1 MTAPIKI
8 LIVDDHHV
16 VRKGLKTVLGL
27 EEDFVIIG
35 EAEDGNDAWVQYQQ
49 LMPDIVLLDLQ
60 MEPVDGI
67 TALIAIKEVDPE
79 AKVIVLT
86 SFVDSAHV
94 LPAIEAGAT
103 GYMLK
108 TADPEE
114 IADAIRA
121 AHIGKGTFDQVA
133 IQAMSEGMKNRA
145 KFTELTDRER
155 EVLRL
160 ISKGKSNQEIGDQLF
175 ISIKTVKTHV
185 SNILSKLDVEDRTQ
199 AAVYALRYLFLNE
212 GDG

>member
-27 EEDFVIIG
+27 EEDFEIVG
-35 EAEDGNDAWVQYQQ
+35 EAEDGSAALVQYQQ

-79 AKVIVLT
+79 ATVIVLT

-114 IADAIRA
+114 IAGAIRNA
-121 AHIGKGTFDQVA
+121 IVGKATFDQVA

-145 KFTELTDRER
+145 KFAELTDREK

-160 ISKGKSNQEIGDQLF
+160 ISKGKSNQEIGEELF
-175 ISIKTVKTHV
+175 IGIKTVKTHV
-185 SNILSKLDVEDRTQ
+185 SNILSKLSVEDRTQ

>member
-86 SFVDSAHV
+86 SFVDSANV

>member
-27 EEDFVIIG
+27 EEDFEIVG
-35 EAEDGNDAWVQYQQ
+35 EAEDGNAAWIQYQQ

-79 AKVIVLT
+79 ATVIVLT

-114 IADAIRA
+114 IAGAIRNA
-121 AHIGKGTFDQVA
+121 FVGKGTFDQVA

-145 KFTELTDRER
+145 KFAELTDREK

-160 ISKGKSNQEIGDQLF
+160 ISKGKSNQDIGDELF
-175 ISIKTVKTHV
+175 IGIKTVKTHV
-185 SNILSKLDVEDRTQ
+185 SNILSKLGVEDRTQ